1 MNTCAAPNQIGSSST
16 SAASHSVVSL
26 LAVALLYLLVVP
38 VALAS
43 EQIENRGAN
52 TTNWWDKLP
61 HPEWAAFERLEAVG
75 NWFEVYRIRPH
86 VYALYEPGQFEEV
99 ISFLIVGS
107 ERALLFDTGLGIGDI
122 QAEVKHLTSLD
133 VTVLNSHTHYDHVGG
148 NFQFDQRWARDT
160 AFGRQRMN
168 GLSHDQVSEAVQEGW
183 IWKPAPSGFDATRY
197 TSRAWEFEGYVQEGM
212 QIDLGGLSLEVI
224 FTPGHAPDCIS
235 LLDRHNRMLFTG
247 DTFYLAPLY
256 SHLEG
261 SNFSDYVASAAKL
274 RAYQPLVDT
283 LVTSHNVPTAD
294 VSYLGRLDNAMQ
306 SILAGE
312 AEYVNT
318 DGAREYDFGPFSVI
332 THSPPHS
339 PPQSPPVQG
348 SQ

>member
-1 MNTCAAPNQIGSSST
+1 MTVCAVTNKMNSPPVFEDLR
-16 SAASHSVVSL
+16 SVAKL
-26 LAVALLYLLVVP
+26 LVVALLYFLTVTP
-38 VALAS
+38 ALAS
-43 EQIENRGAN
+43 EQIENRGAD
-52 TTNWWDKLP
+52 TQNWWDKLP
-61 HPEWAAFERLEAVG
+61 HAEWAAFERLEAVG

-122 QAEVKHLTSLD
+122 QAEVQHLTSLD

-160 AFGRQRMN
+160 AFGRQRMS

-183 IWKPAPSGFDATRY
+183 IWKPTPSGFDAASY

-261 SNFSDYVASAAKL
+261 SNFHDYVASAAKL
-274 RAYQPLVDT
+274 RTYQPLVDT

-294 VSYLGRLDNAMQ
+294 ASYLGSLDTAMQ

-312 AEYVNT
+312 AEYVDT

-332 THSPPHS
+332 THSPPNS

-348 SQ
+348 SH

>member
-1 MNTCAAPNQIGSSST
+1 MNTCAVTNQISSPYTST
-16 SAASHSVVSL
+16 APRSIVCLLTVVL
-26 LAVALLYLLVVP
+26 LCFLFVTPALS
-38 VALAS
+38 S
-43 EQIENRGAN
+43 EQIENRGAD
-52 TTNWWDKLP
+52 TQNWWDKLP
-61 HPEWAAFERLEAVG
+61 HAEWAAFERLETVG

-122 QAEVKHLTSLD
+122 RAEVESLTSLD

-160 AFGRQRMN
+160 AFGRERMH

-183 IWKPAPSGFDATRY
+183 IWKPTPPGFNASSY
-197 TSRAWEFEGYVQEGM
+197 TSKAWEFEDYVQESM

-261 SNFSDYVASAAKL
+261 SNFRDYVASAAKL
-274 RAYQPLVDT
+274 RTYQPWVDT

-294 VSYLGRLDNAMQ
+294 ASYLGRLDDAMQ
-306 SILAGE
+306 SILAGD
-312 AEYVNT
+312 AEYVDT
-318 DGAREYDFGPFSVI
+318 DGAREYDFGRFSVI
-332 THSPPHS
+332 THNPPYS
-339 PPQSPPVQG
+339 S
-348 SQ
+348 SQQAPAQDSQ

>member
-1 MNTCAAPNQIGSSST
+1 MNSPTLSG
-16 SAASHSVVSL
+16 ASRSIARL
-26 LAVALLYLLVVP
+26 LAVALLCFLTNDP
-38 VALAS
+38 AHAS
-43 EQIENRGAN
+43 EQIENRGAD
-52 TTNWWDKLP
+52 TQNWWDKLP
-61 HPEWAAFERLEAVG
+61 HAQWAAFERLESVG
-75 NWFEVYRIRPH
+75 DWFEIYRISPH

-122 QAEVKHLTSLD
+122 QAEVQHLTPLE

-160 AFGRQRMN
+160 PFGRQRMN

-183 IWKPAPSGFDATRY
+183 IWKPTPLGFDAARY
-197 TSRAWEFEGYVQEGM
+197 SSRAWEFEGYVQEGM
-212 QIDLGGLSLEVI
+212 QVDLGGLSLEVI

-256 SHLEG
+256 SHLQG
-261 SNFSDYVASAAKL
+261 SNFRDYVASAAKL

-294 VSYLGRLDNAMQ
+294 ASYLGHLDNAMQ

-312 AEYVNT
+312 AEYVDT
-318 DGAREYDFGPFSVI
+318 DGAREYDFGQFSVI

-339 PPQSPPVQG
+339 RQHSQPAKGSP
-348 SQ
+348 